1 MKKVKR
7 LSLLSL
13 FGILT
18 LASCTKPGAS
28 GSVKPSEAPNQPS
41 EKTSASA
48 EKAPHFL
55 ANQFSYLIGTYYAKG
70 NELSITK
77 DKLERTGKETL
88 TLVPTKLSTV
98 TRNYPLAEGEEKEKT
113 YDEYDEENNYDHVN
127 MTVNFGGMALG

>member
-18 LASCTKPGAS
+18 LASCTKPGAN
-28 GSVKPSEAPNQPS
+28 GSVKPSEAPN
-41 EKTSASA
+41 KTSASA

-113 YDEYDEENNYDHVN
+113 
-127 MTVNFGGMALG
+127 